1 MSGFDPSAPFEVV
14 EEDCEYACP
23 EGTPLLARIYRPAGA
38 RREPL
43 PALVDVHGGA
53 WTYLDRRADFYFDR
67 ALAACGMVVVA
78 LDFRQGPAHP
88 YPSAI
93 ADVVAGIRWTK
104 AHADPLGTRP
114 DHLGLI
120 GGSSGGHI
128 LMLAALRPSASE
140 FNTTPVAGASG
151 IDARVD
157 YALPLWPIL
166 DPLARYRYLLERQ
179 SDPTPPRDPL
189 FQADRLLEGHHAFFG
204 DEATMGRASATRMV
218 EAGEAECL
226 PPIWLAHPELDENVT
241 LPMTERF
248 VRAYR
253 AAGGAV
259 ELEVFPGVG
268 HAFANFPGET
278 ADRGIARMR
287 DFIARRLA
295 ARD

>member
-1 MSGFDPSAPFEVV
+1 MSGFDPRAPFEVV
-14 EEDCEYACP
+14 EEDLEYARP
-23 EGTPLLARIYRPAGA
+23 EGMPLLATVYRPAG
-38 RREPL
+38 RHPPL

-53 WTYLDRRADFYFDR
+53 WSYADRRSDFYFDR

-78 LDFRQGPAHP
+78 LDFRQGTHR

-104 AHADPLGTRP
+104 AHAATFGARP
-114 DHLGLI
+114 DRVGLI
-120 GGSSGGHI
+120 GSSSGGHI
-128 LMLAALRPSASE
+128 AMLAALRPSAPE
-140 FNTTPVAGASG
+140 FTTTPVAGANG
-151 IDARVD
+151 IDACVD

-166 DPLARYRYLLERQ
+166 DPLARYRYLLARRAN
-179 SDPTPPRDPL
+179 PTPARDPAFHL
-189 FQADRLLEGHHAFFG
+189 DLLIAGHEAFFP
-204 DEATMGRASATRMV
+204 DEETMGRASATRMV
-218 EAGEAECL
+218 EAGEFERL

-253 AAGGAV
+253 AAGGVV

-268 HAFANFPGET
+268 HAFAIFPGEA
-278 ADRGIARMR
+278 ADRGITRMR

-295 ARD
+295 A

>member
-14 EEDCEYACP
+14 EEDLEYARP
-23 EGTPLLARIYRPAGA
+23 EGTPLLARVYRPVGHHP
-38 RREPL
+38 PL

-53 WTYLDRRADFYFDR
+53 WTYFDRLGDFYIDR

-78 LDFRQGPAHP
+78 LDFRQGPTHR

-104 AHADPLGTRP
+104 AHAATLGARS
-114 DHLGLI
+114 DGVGLI

-128 LMLAALRPSASE
+128 LMVAALRPGAPE
-140 FNTTPVAGASG
+140 FTTTPVAGADG

-166 DPLARYRYLLERQ
+166 DPLARYRYLLERRAN
-179 SDPTPPRDPL
+179 PRPARDPFFL
-189 FQADRLLEGHHAFFG
+189 VDRLIEGHDAFFG
-204 DEATMGRASATRMV
+204 DQETMERASATRMV
-218 EAGEAECL
+218 ESGEFECL

-253 AAGGAV
+253 AAGGVV
-259 ELEVFPGVG
+259 ELEVFPGLG
-268 HAFANFPGET
+268 HAFANFPGEA

-287 DFIARRLA
+287 DFVARRLGA
-295 ARD
+295 